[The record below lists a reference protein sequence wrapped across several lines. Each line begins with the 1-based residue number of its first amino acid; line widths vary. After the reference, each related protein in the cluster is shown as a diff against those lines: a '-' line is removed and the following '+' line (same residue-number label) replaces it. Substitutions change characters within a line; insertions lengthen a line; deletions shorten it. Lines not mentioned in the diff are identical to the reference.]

1 MTNLRNKL
9 IRALCLLFTGILLVC
24 VSDEAPRWITIFIGI
39 LLSLSGLVSLFS
51 LLRKDVGRRELY
63 LYPVLGVVTL
73 ALGLFM
79 VLRPT
84 LFNTLLLFLL
94 AGLLVLV
101 GLVQAYS
108 RVRMQRMGIPI
119 SWATYLVP
127 LLTIAAGIYVF
138 LYPAEAS
145 SVPFIILGAAYVMH
159 AAMEIWS
166 TLDLHRW
173 QKEHKEEI
181 EANKRPEASKNSENS
196 TDSEHSEDSE
206 NAKDSENTVE
216 SISVDVESED

>member
-9 IRALCLLFTGILLVC
+9 IRALCLLLTGILLVC

-101 GLVQAYS
+101 GLIQAYS
-108 RVRMQRMGIPI
+108 RIRMQRMGIQI

-127 LLTIAAGIYVF
+127 LLTIGAGIYVF
-138 LYPAEAS
+138 LCPGEAS

-173 QKEHKEEI
+173 QKEHKEEF
-181 EANKRPEASKNSENS
+181 EATKTTKNSDNSENP
-196 TDSEHSEDSE
+196 EDSE
-206 NAKDSENTVE
+206 YSENSDDSEKTVE